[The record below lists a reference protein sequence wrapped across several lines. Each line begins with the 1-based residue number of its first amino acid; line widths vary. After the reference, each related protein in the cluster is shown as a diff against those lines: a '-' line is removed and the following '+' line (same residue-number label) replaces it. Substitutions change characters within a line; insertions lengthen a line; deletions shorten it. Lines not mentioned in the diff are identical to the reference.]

1 MVRFTNISA
10 LAFAIGLLP
19 SLVSGECKD
28 PITTGASITAGAWNM
43 NGVNQTWIPARLDS
57 NNVNTQN
64 PSWTIPDETWAY
76 AMGEMGDRGSNYMSH
91 YTCAKLTFCN
101 PESTPEDTEVEA
113 GGRKLVDEFSQQDVW
128 KLASKEA
135 FDACDFTDAELIGT
149 TSATSC
155 VEVEKDDLSM
165 EGEKS
170 YYASK
175 ENCEA
180 GQKVAV
186 MVSDYSGIAS
196 QCAAIAA
203 HVPASERLRGCDCD
217 FSKKPFSA
225 SYPTIC
231 AAAFQEACMAIMMP
245 GDCCDTST
253 CTSALEV
260 FDTAAGQEY
269 EIQRREGCND
279 DIPGNCYNMDGVAT
293 DMSADGSTDCCG
305 QTCSKCGSELAS
317 GAVFEMCTSNS
328 PGDMTATCGRLSRY
342 SRQDFVCDFSKCPE
356 DSHWG
361 TKNEALYKYM
371 GVENPNTVVDVA
383 EPTEMDTDKDTDKDM
398 DTDAM
403 KDSESGTT
411 ALSLSFAVLV
421 GVVATLF

>member
-28 PITTGASITAGAWNM
+28 PMMSGASITAGAWNM
-43 NGVNQTWIPARLDS
+43 NGVNKTWIPPRLDS

-64 PSWTIPDETWAY
+64 PSWTIPDGTWAY
-76 AMGEMGDRGSNYMSH
+76 AMGEMGQRGPNYVSQ
-91 YTCAKLTFCN
+91 YTCSKLTFCN
-101 PESTPEDTEVEA
+101 PESTAGDT
-113 GGRKLVDEFSQQDVW
+113 GKRKLVDEFSQQDVW
-128 KLASKEA
+128 QLSKEA
-135 FDACDFTDAELIGT
+135 FDACDFTDAVLIGT

-155 VEVEKDDLSM
+155 VEVEKDDLSP
-165 EGEKS
+165 EGEIS

-186 MVSDYSGIAS
+186 MVSDYEGIS
-196 QCAAIAA
+196 YNCAAIAA
-203 HVPASERLRGCDCD
+203 HVPASTRLRECDCD

-231 AAAFQEACMAIMMP
+231 AQAFQEACMAIMLP
-245 GDCCDTST
+245 GDCCDTGT
-253 CTSALEV
+253 CMSALEV
-260 FDTAAGQEY
+260 FDTNAGQEY
-269 EIQRREGCND
+269 EIERREGCND
-279 DIPGNCYNMDGVAT
+279 DIPGNCYNMNGVAS
-293 DMSADGSTDCCG
+293 DMSMDGSTDCCG

-317 GAVFEMCTSNS
+317 GAVFEMCTANT
-328 PGDMTATCGRLSRY
+328 PGNMTATCGRLSRY
-342 SRQDFVCDFSKCPE
+342 SQVDFVCDFKNCPE

-371 GVENPNTVVDVA
+371 GVDKPVVLDVA
-383 EPTEMDTDKDTDKDM
+383 EPAEKDTVKDM

-411 ALSLSFAVLV
+411 VLSLSFAVLV

>member
-28 PITTGASITAGAWNM
+28 PITSGASITAGAWNM
-43 NGVNQTWIPARLDS
+43 NGVNKTWLPARLDS
-57 NNVNTQN
+57 NNVNTAN
-64 PSWTIPDETWAY
+64 PSWDIPDGTWAY
-76 AMGEMGDRGSNYMSH
+76 AMGEKGSRGANYAPH

-101 PESTPEDTEVEA
+101 PESSTEVEA
-113 GGRKLVDEFSQQDVW
+113 GGRKLLDEFSQQDVW
-128 KLASKEA
+128 MLASKEA

-155 VEVEKDDLSM
+155 VEVEKDDLSTV
-165 EGEKS
+165 GEIF

-180 GQKVAV
+180 GQKVAA
-186 MVSDYSGIAS
+186 MVQDYEEISS
-196 QCAAIAA
+196 QCAAIAL
-203 HVPASERLRGCDCD
+203 HVPASGRLRECDCD

-225 SYPTIC
+225 NYPTLC
-231 AAAFQEACMAIMMP
+231 AQAFQEACTAIMMP
-245 GDCCDTST
+245 GGCCETGT
-253 CTSALEV
+253 CMSALEV
-260 FDTAAGQEY
+260 FDTNAGQEY
-269 EIQRREGCND
+269 EIARREGCND
-279 DIPGNCYNMDGVAT
+279 DIPGNCYNMDGVAS
-293 DMSADGSTDCCG
+293 DMSQDGSTDCCG

-317 GAVFEMCTSNS
+317 GAVFEMCTANT
-328 PGDMTATCGRLSRY
+328 PGNMTATCGRLSRY
-342 SRQDFVCDFSKCPE
+342 SQVDYICDFKNCPE
-356 DSHWG
+356 DSYWG
-361 TKNEALYKYM
+361 TKNDALFKYM
-371 GVENPNTVVDVA
+371 GVEKPSAVVDVA
-383 EPTEMDTDKDTDKDM
+383 EPAEKDADKDM

-411 ALSLSFAVLV
+411 VLSLSFAVLV